1 MERRE
6 VQPPDMPQD
15 LAAIGKRL
23 LDLERQVSAFRV
35 PKIQDDL
42 LDTEVLYQAPTSPG
56 GPTPPGNGDVLT
68 FDTTRDS
75 PYGGLWVPGPSGGRR
90 VAWTGEIARAS
101 SAWGSKTEY
110 SYVDSGGTTAVEVDI
125 GTGVVVKVRAAGVW
139 LVSARILA
147 DAACSQFE
155 LRGTGWS
162 PPDGGLCLSN
172 DAIRHD
178 GAANFTD
185 QSISAQFWLPEDGT
199 VTVATDAADCVV
211 YLQVALYMETPLD
224 LGSCD

>member
-1 MERRE
+1 MDRRE
-6 VQPPDMPQD
+6 VQVAKTEDDFAGHEQR
-15 LAAIGKRL
+15 IR
-23 LDLERQVSAFRV
+23 DLEREFDALRQIR
-35 PKIQDDL
+35 ILDDL
-42 LDTEVLYQAPTSPG
+42 DDVEVIYSAPAGGTPG
-56 GPTPPGNGDVLT
+56 GSTPPADGDVLVYNA
-68 FDTTRDS
+68 DRS
-75 PYGGLWVPGPSGGRR
+75 LWVPGPSGGRR

-110 SYVDSGGTTAVEVDI
+110 SYVDSGGTTAVEVDL

>member
-1 MERRE
+1 VVANEGD
-6 VQPPDMPQD
+6 VVTP
-15 LAAIGKRL
+15 G
-23 LDLERQVSAFRV
+23 QVVANWDPHTHPV
-35 PKIQDDL
+35 V
-42 LDTEVLYQAPTSPG
+42 TEVAGMLKFQDFLDDVTVTYLDGDPDDPG
-56 GPTPPGNGDVLT
+56 DGDALT
-68 FDTTRDS
+68 WSLDRQQ
-75 PYGGLWVPGPSGGRR
+75 WVPGPSGGRR

-110 SYVDSGGTTAVEVDI
+110 AYVDSGGTTAVEVDL

-139 LVSARILA
+139 LVSALILA

>member
-1 MERRE
+1 MNPLEPRIASL
-6 VQPPDMPQD
+6 VTANAD
-15 LAAIGKRL
+15 LRKRV
-23 LDLERQVSAFRV
+23 LDLERRINGQVRML
-35 PKIQDDL
+35 DDL
-42 LDTEVLYQAPTSPG
+42 DDVTVTYLDGDPDDPG
-56 GPTPPGNGDVLT
+56 DGDALT
-68 FDTTRDS
+68 WSLDRQQ
-75 PYGGLWVPGPSGGRR
+75 WVPGPAGGRR
-90 VAWTGEIARAS
+90 VAWTGSIVRAS

-110 SYVDSGGTTAVEVDI
+110 AYVDSGGTTAVEVDL

-139 LVSARILA
+139 LVSALILA

>member
-1 MERRE
+1 MDPRE
-6 VQPPDMPQD
+6 LYTPDD
-15 LAAIGKRL
+15 VRDITEVRKRL
-23 LDLERQVSAFRV
+23 ADLERDFQALRR
-35 PKIQDDL
+35 IRILDDL
-42 LDTEVLYQAPTSPG
+42 DDVEVIYSAPAGGTPG
-56 GPTPPGNGDVLT
+56 GSTPPADGDVLVYNA
-68 FDTTRDS
+68 DRS
-75 PYGGLWVPGPSGGRR
+75 LWVPGPSGGRR

-110 SYVDSGGTTAVEVDI
+110 AYVDSGGTTAVEVDLR
-125 GTGVVVKVRAAGVW
+125 TGVVVKVRAAGVW

>member
-6 VQPPDMPQD
+6 TQLPQTEDD
-15 LAAIGKRL
+15 LASVLKRL
-23 LDLERQVSAFRV
+23 LDLERLFAAVRV
-35 PKIQDDL
+35 PKILDDL
-42 LDTEVLYQAPTSPG
+42 DDVEVIYSAPAGGTPG
-56 GPTPPGNGDVLT
+56 GSTPPADGDVLVYNA
-68 FDTTRDS
+68 DRS
-75 PYGGLWVPGPSGGRR
+75 LWVPGPSGGRR

-110 SYVDSGGTTAVEVDI
+110 AYVDSGGTTAVEVDI

-139 LVSARILA
+139 LVSALILA